1 MTMKI
6 MFIDPV
12 FGISGDMMIAALIH
26 AGYPFESFLTTIKK
40 IPLPVPDIEPESIS
54 QGVAEGIHLKIKNVD
69 IHLTI
74 EEMERIIHEID
85 VDEKVK
91 KDALGMLHILIN
103 AESKIHNVLP
113 DELHFHELSNID
125 TLIDLI
131 GVAHGMNYFNAEK
144 VFCGPV
150 PCGNGT
156 IKTSHGII
164 PNPPPVTLEMLS
176 PFKIVFYDEP
186 LELTT
191 PTGATI
197 IRYYAQKYH
206 PVPAMKVERIGYGVG
221 TYKSLRPD
229 ILRIFIG
236 ASEDKEGLD
245 DVWIIETDIDDM
257 DLEYLAAAMERI
269 RDAGALECIFFPV
282 YMKKGRLGVR
292 LSILVKDDKLEKVK
306 NTIFSE
312 TTTFGVR
319 MRRDSREILKRE
331 IKKEETP
338 FGIVHVKYGYNTEG
352 KCLKT
357 HIEFEDVKKI
367 ADQTG
372 ISYLKLYNEIKRSIK

>member
-1 MTMKI
+1 MKI

-12 FGISGDMMIAALIH
+12 FGLSGDMMIAALIH
-26 AGYPFESFLTTIKK
+26 GGYPFESFLTTIKK
-40 IPLPVPDIEPESIS
+40 IPLPLPDIEPELLS
-54 QGVAEGIHLKIKNVD
+54 QGVIEGIHLKIKNVD

-74 EEMERIIHEID
+74 EEMEKIIQGID
-85 VDEKVK
+85 VDGNVK
-91 KDALGMLHILIN
+91 RDAWGMLRILID
-103 AESKIHNVLP
+103 AESKIHNILP
-113 DELHFHELSNID
+113 DEIHFHELSNID

-131 GVAHGMNYFNAEK
+131 GVAHGMNYLGIEK

-164 PNPPPVTLEMLS
+164 PNPPPVTLEILN
-176 PFKIVFYDEP
+176 PFKIVFLDEP

-206 PVPAMKVERIGYGVG
+206 PAPPMKVERIGYGVG
-221 TYKSLRPD
+221 TYKSMRPD

-236 ASEDKEGLD
+236 TLEDKEGFD
-245 DVWIIETDIDDM
+245 EVWIIETDIDDM
-257 DLEYLAAAMERI
+257 DLEYLAPAVERI
-269 RDAGALECIFFPV
+269 RDAGALECVFFPV

-306 NTIFSE
+306 NTVFSE
-312 TTTFGVR
+312 TTTFGIR
-319 MRRDSREILKRE
+319 IRKDSREVLKRE
-331 IKKEETP
+331 IKKEQTP
-338 FGIVHVKYGYNTEG
+338 FGTIHVKYGYNSQGEP
-352 KCLKT
+352 LKT
-357 HIEFEDVKKI
+357 HIEFDDVKKI

-372 ISYLKLYNEIKRSIK
+372 ISYLTLFDEIKKSIK